1 MGGRID
7 RQTDRETVPPSFKPI
22 EPENGEGRPRGN
34 STIHFYASLTRS
46 VSQSFLLR
54 NLCRRQVSKTVF
66 RRGRRPRLRSK
77 FHHPL
82 GRDSFTV
89 SLLLPSSARRPNSP
103 QKNLSEMS
111 SAKYRPSSL
120 ARSSAVGDFA
130 RVPSFNLSRRLV
142 RSSSSFHSCMLLSS
156 SLDPEL

>member
-1 MGGRID
+1 MDGRID
-7 RQTDRETVPPSFKPI
+7 RQTDSPSLLQTDRARKWR
-22 EPENGEGRPRGN
+22 GKAPRKFHN
-34 STIHFYASLTRS
+34 PLLCLPHS
-46 VSQSFLLR
+46 VSQSFHLR
-54 NLCRRQVSKTVF
+54 NLCQRQVSKTVF

-89 SLLLPSSARRPNSP
+89 SPRLPSSARRPNSP

-120 ARSSAVGDFA
+120 ARSSAVGDCA

-156 SLDPEL
+156 SLDPELS